1 MAADPKTFP
10 FRPSLALV
18 VPLVALVLAVAVAAI
33 AAGVAGG
40 AAAYLSDPNRVYSG
54 LWEASRVYAGGG
66 ELIASFYR
74 ENRAYVPLEA
84 IPEHTRLAV
93 LTIEDDRF
101 YHHRGVD
108 VRAVGRALWRNA
120 RSGAL
125 REGGSTITQQ
135 LARSLYLSRR
145 RSITRKV
152 AEMLL
157 AVEVERRLTKDE
169 ILERYLNQVYFGQ
182 GAYGIEMAA
191 RAYFAKPVSELTLA
205 EGALLAGLI
214 RAPSLYNPYRNFELA
229 LSRQHT
235 VLERMEQ
242 LGVVDGDVA
251 DRAREARIRLAHP
264 RNAGFVGMRAPYAS
278 STVLQYLIERYGEDL
293 VYTGGLQVHT
303 TIDLRMQAAAE
314 RALRRGL
321 DQAGRDRLNVTQ
333 GALVALNPS
342 TGYIR
347 AMVGGYDFEHSPFN
361 RAWQAQRQA
370 GSAFKPFIYAAAV
383 ANGWRPTRLILDAP
397 ISYNDG
403 SAERW
408 QPKNYD
414 EKFRGWVTMR
424 RALEQSINIPAVR
437 TLQSLGP
444 ERVIS
449 YARRMGIQSPLAPN
463 LSLALGA
470 SEVTPLEMA
479 SAYGTLAAMGIRAEP
494 ILVLKV
500 VDRHGRVLEEN
511 RARRTAAIE
520 QSDAAQMIDLL
531 KGVIQRGTGRRA
543 GIGRPAAGKTGTSD
557 DYRNAWFI
565 GFTPYLSTA
574 VWVGND
580 DNAPTRRV
588 VGGTVPAG
596 IWASFMRVAARATPP
611 DDWQGLPEPED
622 AGLPEMRAAGSTLA
636 RWLSARTT
644 YVEEPRKKRER
655 QERHEERRNRRR
667 DDGLRPPLVPP
678 G

>member
-1 MAADPKTFP
+1 MAADPKAFP
-10 FRPSLALV
+10 FRPLLTLV
-18 VPLVALVLAVAVAAI
+18 VPLVALALAVAVAAI
-33 AAGVAGG
+33 AAGIAGG

-74 ENRAYVPLEA
+74 ENRASVPLEE
-84 IPEHTRLAV
+84 IPEYMRLAV
-93 LTIEDDRF
+93 LAIEDDRF
-101 YHHRGVD
+101 YQHPGVD

-157 AVEVERRLTKDE
+157 AVEMERRLTKDE

-191 RAYFAKPVSELTLA
+191 RAYFAKPASELTLA

-214 RAPSLYNPYRNFELA
+214 RGPSLYNPYRNLELA

-242 LGVVDGDVA
+242 LGVVDGDMA
-251 DRAREARIRLAHP
+251 DRARDARIRLAHP

-293 VYTGGLQVHT
+293 VYTGGLQVYT

-321 DQAGRDRLNVTQ
+321 DQARRSRLNVTQ

-347 AMVGGYDFEHSPFN
+347 AMVGGYDFERSPFN

-383 ANGWRPTRLILDAP
+383 ANGWRPTKLILDAP
-397 ISYNDG
+397 ISYDDG

-424 RALEQSINIPAVR
+424 HALEQSINIPAIR
-437 TLQSLGP
+437 TLQRLGP

-511 RARRTAAIE
+511 RVRRTAALE
-520 QSDAAQMIDLL
+520 PSVAAQMIDLL

-611 DDWQGLPEPED
+611 DDWEGLPAPEY
-622 AGLPEMRAAGSTLA
+622 AGLPEMRAASTLA
-636 RWLSARTT
+636 GWLSARTT

-667 DDGLRPPLVPP
+667 DDGLRPPLVPA